1 MRWVKSGTGA
11 FRKAL
16 AEGER
21 RGGTDS
27 AKVHDVVAGVLAR
40 VREEGDAALVEY
52 TRRFDRFDLRKRGAA
67 VSRREIDA
75 AWKRTPKPDECTWYS
90 PSTSSANLNR

>member
-16 AEGER
+16 SEGER

-40 VREEGDAALVEY
+40 VREEG
-52 TRRFDRFDLRKRGAA
+52 RHQ
-67 VSRREIDA
+67 
-75 AWKRTPKPDECTWYS
+75 
-90 PSTSSANLNR
+90 